1 MGTFSFTHSDRSTH
15 QRPGARAQIAEN
27 RKRFQCNLFEFW
39 RQCGNTCRKQRRCLG
54 DPHDCFSRHHAAMP
68 HDHAAWLHADILS
81 RTTGTGTAEQAL
93 RAFGL
98 SLPGHIRPD
107 DAGLSPPQQTD
118 DAAPAVD
125 PARDV
130 DDASRRARSW
140 AGILSKSPSEIVAE
154 LEKALGMSLTGKLQP
169 EQAGPPPSH
178 QADAEARA
186 VVSERTSPASPGT
199 GSAEEPVRA
208 AGLPPPPDSRSAHAS
223 PASPA
228 QADAEAA
235 GPPPPTR
242 PPGVEPWQAWCDD
255 EGRLHMPDP
264 AAVNERFRMLTAGE
278 IYERMRAYGT
288 SA

>member
-1 MGTFSFTHSDRSTH
+1 MGTFSFTYSDRSTH

-68 HDHAAWLHADILS
+68 RDHAAWLHADILL
-81 RTTGTGTAEQAL
+81 RTKGTGTAEQAL

-98 SLPGHIRPD
+98 SMPGNIRTEHKGLLPPR
-107 DAGLSPPQQTD
+107 
-118 DAAPAVD
+118 
-125 PARDV
+125 
-130 DDASRRARSW
+130 
-140 AGILSKSPSEIVAE
+140 
-154 LEKALGMSLTGKLQP
+154 
-169 EQAGPPPSH
+169 
-178 QADAEARA
+178 QADAAAPVVPAAESEDSLSDHGQAELLAKAEPEGIATRA
-186 VVSERTSPASPGT
+186 MDLHEREMTPDVDESGQVEWSPMI
-199 GSAEEPVRA
+199 GSSRDPVRA
-208 AGLPPPPDSRSAHAS
+208 AGLPSPPDSGSAPAT
-223 PASPA
+223 PASPPE
-228 QADAEAA
+228 ADAAAA

-264 AAVNERFRMLTAGE
+264 AAVNERFRMLTRAE
-278 IYERMRAYGT
+278 IHERMRAYGT